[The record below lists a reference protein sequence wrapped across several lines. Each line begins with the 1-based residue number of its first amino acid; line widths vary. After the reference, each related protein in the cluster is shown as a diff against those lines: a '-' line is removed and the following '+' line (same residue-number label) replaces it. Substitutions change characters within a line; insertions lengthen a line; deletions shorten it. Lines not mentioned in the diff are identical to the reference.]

1 MDVMGG
7 SVSCRNMTKRGAAE
21 GAFFLGFE
29 DAKRANFS
37 KQA

>member
-1 MDVMGG
+1 MDVTGG
-7 SVSCRNMTKRGAAE
+7 LVSYRNMTKRGGVE
-21 GAFFLGFE
+21 GAFLGFE

>member
-1 MDVMGG
+1 MDVAGG
-7 SVSCRNMTKRGAAE
+7 LVSYRNMTKRGGAE
-21 GAFFLGFE
+21 GAFLGFE

>member
-1 MDVMGG
+1 MDVTGG
-7 SVSCRNMTKRGAAE
+7 LVSYRNMTKRGAAE
-21 GAFFLGFE
+21 GVFLGFE

>member
-1 MDVMGG
+1 MDVMGS
-7 SVSCRNMTKRGAAE
+7 SVSDRNMTKRGGAE
-21 GAFFLGFE
+21 GAFLGFE